1 MTNDELLSGFLDR
14 SLSEDSLLEF
24 EARKQSSPEFEREV
38 QEMLAVETA
47 LATVTPIVAIPTGF
61 LQRVEDAVAGKVAS
75 GASAS
80 TGLLGGLSTTWTW
93 VGTAALVALG
103 TAATVYFTTPSSV
116 APPSVARPSV
126 PQSVARPSVAPQSV
140 PQSVARPSVPR
151 PSVAQSETRVAQ
163 SETRVAQSETRVAR
177 PSVAQSDKQ
186 PVSTQAELNIS
197 NQSSVIAS
205 LRKDLDRCMA
215 QNNRTECAL
224 IARTLGTKLRSS
236 GSFDESR
243 VYLQQSLDIAKSM
256 HLVQYEVGALGELGL
271 LARDRGNTTE
281 ARLLLQQAVTKAAAI
296 DASSAAQYEKAL
308 NELGQ

>member
-24 EARKQSSPEFEREV
+24 EARQQASPAFAREV

-80 TGLLGGLSTTWTW
+80 TGFVGGLSATWTW

-103 TAATVYFTTPSSV
+103 TAATVYLISPSHVESHDSGARPSV
-116 APPSVARPSV
+116 AQPRVAPSETPVALPSVVPSESRVARPSV
-126 PQSVARPSVAPQSV
+126 TPSDA
-140 PQSVARPSVPR
+140 
-151 PSVAQSETRVAQ
+151 
-163 SETRVAQSETRVAR
+163 RVAR
-177 PSVAQSDKQ
+177 PSVAQSEPRFLHNDSREAQ
-186 PVSTQAELNIS
+186 LDIN

-215 QNNRTECAL
+215 QNNRMECAL
-224 IARTLGTKLRSS
+224 IARTLGAKLRSG

-243 VYLQQSLDIAKSM
+243 VYLQQSLDIARSM

-271 LARDRGNTTE
+271 LARDRGNTAE
-281 ARLLLQQAVTKAAAI
+281 ARTLLQQAITKAASI
-296 DASSAAQYEKAL
+296 DAATAAPYEKAL
-308 NELGQ
+308 NDLGQ

>member
-24 EARKQSSPEFEREV
+24 EARQQASPAFAREV

-47 LATVTPIVAIPTGF
+47 LATVTPIAAIPTGF
-61 LQRVEDAVAGKVAS
+61 LQRVEDAVAGKVAT

-80 TGLLGGLSTTWTW
+80 TGILGGLSTTWTW

-103 TAATVYFTTPSSV
+103 TAATVYLTSPSHDESHDSV
-116 APPSVARPSV
+116 ALPSVARSETSVARPSVALPSVARSETSVARPSVARPSV
-126 PQSVARPSVAPQSV
+126 ARPSVARPSVAL
-140 PQSVARPSVPR
+140 PSFLHSDSR
-151 PSVAQSETRVAQ
+151 EAQL
-163 SETRVAQSETRVAR
+163 
-177 PSVAQSDKQ
+177 DI
-186 PVSTQAELNIS
+186 N

-215 QNNRTECAL
+215 QNNRMECAL
-224 IARTLGTKLRSS
+224 IARTLGAKLRTG

-243 VYLQQSLDIAKSM
+243 VYLQQSLDIARSM

-271 LARDRGNTTE
+271 LARDRGNTAE
-281 ARLLLQQAVTKAAAI
+281 ARTLLQQAITKAASV
-296 DASSAAQYEKAL
+296 DAASAAQYEKAL
-308 NELGQ
+308 TDLGQ

>member
-24 EARKQSSPEFEREV
+24 EARQQASPEFAREV
-38 QEMLAVETA
+38 QEMLAVEKA
-47 LATVTPIVAIPTGF
+47 LATVTPVVAIPTGF

-75 GASAS
+75 GATAS

-103 TAATVYFTTPSSV
+103 TAATVYFTTSPESHV
-116 APPSVARPSV
+116 GV
-126 PQSVARPSVAPQSV
+126 PQRVAQSV
-140 PQSVARPSVPR
+140 PQSVPQRVPQSVP
-151 PSVAQSETRVAQ
+151 QRVAQ
-163 SETRVAQSETRVAR
+163 SVPQRVAQRV
-177 PSVAQSDKQ
+177 PQSVPQRVPQSDKV
-186 PVSTQAELNIS
+186 PVSTEAQLDIN

-205 LRKDLDRCMA
+205 LRTDLDRCMA
-215 QNNRTECAL
+215 KNDRMECAL
-224 IARTLGTKLRSS
+224 IARTLGTKLRKS

-243 VYLQQSLDIAKSM
+243 VYLQQSLDIARSM

-271 LARDRGNTTE
+271 LARDRGNTAE
-281 ARLLLQQAVTKAAAI
+281 ARMLLQQAVTKAASV
-296 DASSAAQYEKAL
+296 DAASAANYEKAL

>member
-24 EARKQSSPEFEREV
+24 EARQQASPAFAREV

-47 LATVTPIVAIPTGF
+47 LATVTPIAAIPTGF
-61 LQRVEDAVAGKVAS
+61 LQRVEDAVAGKVAT

-80 TGLLGGLSTTWTW
+80 TGILGGLSTTWTW

-103 TAATVYFTTPSSV
+103 TAATVYLTSPSHDESHDSV
-116 APPSVARPSV
+116 ALPSVARPSV
-126 PQSVARPSVAPQSV
+126 ALPSVARSETSVARPSVARP
-140 PQSVARPSVPR
+140 SVARPSV
-151 PSVAQSETRVAQ
+151 
-163 SETRVAQSETRVAR
+163 AR
-177 PSVAQSDKQ
+177 PSVALPSFLHSDSREAQ
-186 PVSTQAELNIS
+186 LDIN

-215 QNNRTECAL
+215 QNNRMECAL
-224 IARTLGTKLRSS
+224 IARTLGAKLRTG

-243 VYLQQSLDIAKSM
+243 VYLQQSLDIARSM

-271 LARDRGNTTE
+271 LARDRGNTAE
-281 ARLLLQQAVTKAAAI
+281 ARTLLQQAITKAASV
-296 DASSAAQYEKAL
+296 DAASAAQYEKAL
-308 NELGQ
+308 TDLGQ

>member
-24 EARKQSSPEFEREV
+24 EARQQASPAFAREV

-47 LATVTPIVAIPTGF
+47 LATVTPIAAIPTGF
-61 LQRVEDAVAGKVAS
+61 LQRVEDAVAGKVAT

-80 TGLLGGLSTTWTW
+80 TGILGGLSTTWTW

-103 TAATVYFTTPSSV
+103 TAATVYLTSPSHDESHDSV
-116 APPSVARPSV
+116 ALPSVARSETSVARPSVARPSV
-126 PQSVARPSVAPQSV
+126 ALPSFLHSD
-140 PQSVARPSVPR
+140 SRE
-151 PSVAQSETRVAQ
+151 AQL
-163 SETRVAQSETRVAR
+163 
-177 PSVAQSDKQ
+177 DI
-186 PVSTQAELNIS
+186 N

-215 QNNRTECAL
+215 QNNRMECAL
-224 IARTLGTKLRSS
+224 IARTLGAKLRTG

-243 VYLQQSLDIAKSM
+243 VYLQQSLDIARSM

-271 LARDRGNTTE
+271 LARDRGNTAE
-281 ARLLLQQAVTKAAAI
+281 ARTLLQQAITKAASV
-296 DASSAAQYEKAL
+296 DAASAAQYEKAL
-308 NELGQ
+308 TDLGQ

>member
-24 EARKQSSPEFEREV
+24 EARQQASPAFAREV

-47 LATVTPIVAIPTGF
+47 LATVTPIAAIPTGF
-61 LQRVEDAVAGKVAS
+61 LQRVEDAVAGKVAT

-80 TGLLGGLSTTWTW
+80 TGILGGLSTTWTW

-103 TAATVYFTTPSSV
+103 TAATVYLTSPSHDESHDSV
-116 APPSVARPSV
+116 ALPSVARSETSVARPSVARPSV
-126 PQSVARPSVAPQSV
+126 ARPSVARPSVAL
-140 PQSVARPSVPR
+140 PSFLHSDSR
-151 PSVAQSETRVAQ
+151 EAQL
-163 SETRVAQSETRVAR
+163 
-177 PSVAQSDKQ
+177 DI
-186 PVSTQAELNIS
+186 N

-215 QNNRTECAL
+215 QNNRMECAL
-224 IARTLGTKLRSS
+224 IARTLGAKLRTG

-243 VYLQQSLDIAKSM
+243 VYLQQSLDIARSM

-271 LARDRGNTTE
+271 LARDRGNTAE
-281 ARLLLQQAVTKAAAI
+281 ARTLLQQAITKAASV
-296 DASSAAQYEKAL
+296 DAASAAQYEKAL
-308 NELGQ
+308 TDLGQ